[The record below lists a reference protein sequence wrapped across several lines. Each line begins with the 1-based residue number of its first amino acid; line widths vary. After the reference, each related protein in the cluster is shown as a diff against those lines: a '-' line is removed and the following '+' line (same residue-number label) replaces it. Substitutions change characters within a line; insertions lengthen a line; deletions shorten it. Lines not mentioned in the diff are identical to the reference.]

1 MKDLTHLEVSDYFQ
15 IVWKRRW
22 YALAVFVLVILG
34 AAAYSWMV
42 PDVFKS
48 ETRVMVETPLVSE
61 DYVRSPARSTAEDR
75 MSSIRE
81 QLASRTFLERMIE
94 QFQMYGYGT
103 LPEFVME
110 NAVKA
115 ARKQIGI
122 EKTSDKTFTISF
134 IATDAQFA
142 QMVTR
147 QLAQEVIRIS
157 NDSRKDK
164 VLATDQ
170 FIDEQLRQSRDALIA
185 REKEIA
191 RFKSEH
197 LGELPEQG
205 NANMSALNGL
215 HSQLT
220 AIENAM
226 QQAQERDKLLDFKV
240 QERKRMNLLSQ
251 SLATA
256 ENPGKPAPA
265 GAKTPS
271 SLEMELEAKKALLA
285 QYMAKYTSHHPDV
298 LTLTRDINR
307 LEQQIQQQ
315 KAARGEEYTPA
326 TELTA
331 EAGNKDKQTD
341 QRDPMEASFQFEA
354 DGIKAEIARREKEKQ
369 DILKQIKVY
378 QGRLNLAPSLDQ
390 ELATRMREFDVA
402 KVQYDNLQKQKFSTQ
417 MATTVE
423 ADKKNE
429 TYRIIDEA
437 NLPVKAQYPNRLQ
450 IVLLGIGGG
459 LLLGIG
465 ASIGRELMDT
475 AIASEE
481 EAKRILNLPVL
492 VTIPNVP
499 KEKKKKIA

>member
-1 MKDLTHLEVSDYFQ
+1 MKDLTHFEVSDYFK
-15 IVWKRRW
+15 ILWKRRW
-22 YALAVFVLVILG
+22 YALTVFVAVAAG
-34 AAAYSWMV
+34 AIAYSMWV

-61 DYVRSPARSTAEDR
+61 DYVRTPDRSTAEDR
-75 MSSIRE
+75 ISAIRE
-81 QLASRTFLERMIE
+81 QLASRSFLERMIE

-103 LPEFVME
+103 RSTFVME

-142 QMVTR
+142 QTVTR
-147 QLAQEVIRIS
+147 QLSQEVIRIS
-157 NDSRKDK
+157 NTSRKDK

-170 FIDEQLRQSRDALIA
+170 FIEEQLRQSKAALA
-185 REKEIA
+185 AQEEKIT
-191 RFKSEH
+191 RFKSAH

-240 QERKRMNLLSQ
+240 QERRRMNLLSQ

-256 ENPGKPAPA
+256 EGTGKPAPA
-265 GAKTPS
+265 RIKTPS
-271 SLEMELEAKKALLA
+271 SLEAELDAKKALLA
-285 QYMAKYTSHHPDV
+285 QYMAKYTPNHPDV

-307 LEQQIQQQ
+307 LEQQMQQQ
-315 KAARGEEYTPA
+315 KTAHSEEFIPA

-331 EAGNKDKQTD
+331 EAGKKDKPTD
-341 QRDPMEASFQFEA
+341 QTDPMEASFQFEA
-354 DGIKAEIARREKEKQ
+354 DGIKAELARREKEKQ
-369 DILKQIKVY
+369 EILKQIKGY
-378 QGRLNLAPSLDQ
+378 QSRLNLAPSLDQ
-390 ELATRMREFDVA
+390 ELATLMREWDAA
-402 KVQYDNLQKQKFSTQ
+402 KTQYDNLQKQKFSTQ

-437 NLPVKAQYPNRLQ
+437 NLPVKAEYPNRLQ
-450 IVLLGIGGG
+450 IVLLGICGG
-459 LLLGIG
+459 LVLGFG
-465 ASIGRELMDT
+465 AAFGRELLDT
-475 AIASEE
+475 TIASEE
-481 EAKRILNLPVL
+481 EAKRLLNLPVL
-492 VTIPNVP
+492 VTIPTVP
-499 KEKKKKIA
+499 KEKKRKIA

>member
-1 MKDLTHLEVSDYFQ
+1 MKDLKHLEVSDYFQ
-15 IVWKRRW
+15 ILWKRRW
-22 YALAVFVLVILG
+22 YALAVFVLVVSG
-34 AAAYSWMV
+34 AAVYSWLV
-42 PDVFKS
+42 PDVFQS

-61 DYVRSPARSTAEDR
+61 NYVRPTVQSTAEDR
-75 MSSIRE
+75 IGSIRE

-103 LPEFVME
+103 RSEFVME

-122 EKTSDKTFTISF
+122 QKTSDNTFTIAFVSPEP
-134 IATDAQFA
+134 QFA

-157 NDSRKDK
+157 NTSRKNK

-170 FIDEQLRQSRDALIA
+170 FIDEQLRQSKAALTA
-185 REKEIA
+185 QEEKIA
-191 RFKSEH
+191 RFKSVH

-240 QERKRMNLLSQ
+240 QERKRLNLLSQ
-251 SLATA
+251 RLSTA
-256 ENPGKPAPA
+256 EDSGKPAPA
-265 GAKTPS
+265 DTKTSS
-271 SLEMELEAKKALLA
+271 SLEAELEAKKALLE
-285 QYMAKYTSHHPDV
+285 QYMAKYTPNHPDV
-298 LTLTRDINR
+298 LTITRDVNR

-315 KAARGEEYTPA
+315 KSARNEELAPA

-331 EAGNKDKQTD
+331 ETGKKYEQTD

-354 DGIKAEIARREKEKQ
+354 DGIKAEIARREKEKKE
-369 DILKQIKVY
+369 ILKQINLY
-378 QGRLNLAPSLDQ
+378 QSRLNLAPSLDQ
-390 ELATRMREFDVA
+390 ELATLMREWDAA
-402 KVQYDNLQKQKFSTQ
+402 KTQYDNLQKQKFSTQ

-423 ADKKNE
+423 VDKKNE

-459 LLLGIG
+459 LLLGFG
-465 ASIGRELMDT
+465 AAFGRELLDT

-481 EAKRILNLPVL
+481 EAKRVLNLPVL
-492 VTIPNVP
+492 VTIPTVP
-499 KEKKKKIA
+499 KAKKRKIA